1 MQIILTEKIRNLGN
15 VGDRVEVKGGYGRN
29 FLIPQGKAVF
39 ASPDN
44 VRRFETRRAELVKEA
59 ATSLAAAQE
68 RAAALADLT
77 VTIAQSAGEGGRLF
91 GSVTTRQIAAA
102 LTDAGRPVD
111 KRELNLVEGSIRQ
124 LGTYPVEVHLHAD
137 VVATVQVEVIAE

>member
-44 VRRFETRRAELVKEA
+44 LRRFEARRAELEKEA
-59 ATSLAAAQE
+59 AAGLAAAQE
-68 RAAALADLT
+68 RATALTDRT
-77 VTIAQSAGEGGRLF
+77 VRIAQSAGEGGRLF

-102 LTDAGRPVD
+102 LTEAGCAVD

-137 VVATVQVEVIAE
+137 VVVTVQVEVVPE

>member
-44 VRRFETRRAELVKEA
+44 VRRFETRRAELEKEA
-59 ATSLAAAQE
+59 AASLATAQE
-68 RAAALADLT
+68 RAAALAELT

-102 LTDAGRPVD
+102 LTDTGRPVD

>member
-44 VRRFETRRAELVKEA
+44 VRRFEARRAELENEA
-59 ATSLAAAQE
+59 AARLATARE
-68 RAAALADLT
+68 RATALADLT

-111 KRELNLVEGSIRQ
+111 KQELNLVEGSIRQ
-124 LGTYPVEVHLHAD
+124 VGTYPVEVHLHAD
-137 VVATVQVEVIAE
+137 VVATVQVEVVPE

>member
-44 VRRFETRRAELVKEA
+44 VRRFEARRAELVKEA
-59 ATSLAAAQE
+59 ATSLAAALE

-111 KRELNLVEGSIRQ
+111 RQELNLVEGSIRQ